1 MPTKSPGKR
10 ARTKMKT
17 IRKVVRCED
26 VECGCG
32 IGLS

>member
-1 MPTKSPGKR
+1 MLTKSPGNR
-10 ARTKMKT
+10 AITKMKT
-17 IRKVVRCED
+17 IRNVVRCEV